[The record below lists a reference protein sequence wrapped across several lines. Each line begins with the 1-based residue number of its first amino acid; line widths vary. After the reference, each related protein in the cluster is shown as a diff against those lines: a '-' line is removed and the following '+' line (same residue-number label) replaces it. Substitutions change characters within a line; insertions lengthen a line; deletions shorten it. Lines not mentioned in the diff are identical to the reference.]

1 MSDRFK
7 VINGDSLAV
16 LRDLPSK
23 SVQAI
28 ITDPPYSSG
37 GMFRGDRSKDTGAKY
52 VRGGQETAEDQG
64 RDDFH
69 GDNKDQRSFITWC
82 SLWMAEAHRV
92 ADDGAI
98 MAVFIDWRQLPAMT
112 DAIQCGGWVWR
123 GIVPWNKTEATRPQ
137 KGWFRAQC
145 EYLVVAAKGKP
156 ALYDATGKTDVPA
169 LAGFFVCPTERDM
182 VHQTQ
187 KPVSLMRWIMGII
200 PKEGTVLDPFA
211 GSGTTGV
218 AALLEGRRFIG
229 VELSEHYAAIATER
243 CRAAAEQGVQ
253 VSMFEG
259 ADV

>member
-69 GDNKDQRSFITWC
+69 GDNKD
-82 SLWMAEAHRV
+82 
-92 ADDGAI
+92 
-98 MAVFIDWRQLPAMT
+98 VFIDWRQLPAMT